1 MNIFLNIQI
10 MTDQFIGNYIC
21 IVNMIRNL
29 IKTEKLPLVKKYS
42 MRTSRGMFSS
52 MEHEATH

>member
-1 MNIFLNIQI
+1 

-21 IVNMIRNL
+21 FGDIIRNL
-29 IKTEKLPLVKKYS
+29 IKTEKLPLVKNC
-42 MRTSRGMFSS
+42 GMFSS